1 MLAVDDDAEGPA
13 GWFGFDLVAGEVLL
27 AAWGGYGDGFHV
39 VVLSSLGLWVVLAV
53 RLDLLTDLLGLVLR
67 GR

>member
-27 AAWGGYGDGFHV
+27 AAWGGYGDGLHV
-39 VVLSSLGLWVVLAV
+39 VVLSSLGLWAVVAVLRGLLA
-53 RLDLLTDLLGLVLR
+53 DLLGLVLR